1 MAKGKLLLGN
11 VISSKAGSSDWLTNW
26 LTHWLTDWL
35 TDWILFAFG
44 PAGHLPSTIS
54 QLPSVR
60 HSAIFAF
67 SAWRWEEAKRDED
80 ELESFGPCGNS
91 SQDQSRWLC
100 ALGLRVPRGN
110 KNWFAHSFVSIEVGV
125 ATGATPI
132 FAHRPNCRS
141 LAFHAIFISV
151 PKEINLQCVYSFR
164 LCFLWPGSFD
174 QVLEYSSSSSYSYS
188 SSPVSWLRYSSLSAH
203 PPMLTFWQFSN
214 IFAHMHV
221 LQVIYLTASTFAGFN
236 WGWGIDVCLRAG
248 KSHPWRRVTVFC
260 QPGSCV
266 LNPQQHRSERPS
278 LIKFYINRRAVQR
291 HANNQRSPTW
301 DVACLATEGLSMML
315 TMARKRRTPS
325 HSDQSG
331 YKLLRG
337 AGRNGKRK
345 GMGMSTQSISV
356 RVTL

>member
-1 MAKGKLLLGN
+1 MLFHQKPGRPT
-11 VISSKAGSSDWLTNW
+11 GSLTDS
-26 LTHWLTDWL
+26 LTDWL
-35 TDWILFAFG
+35 TEFCLPLARLAIY
-44 PAGHLPSTIS
+44 HLPSPSFLPFAT
-54 QLPSVR
+54 QPFLPSLR
-60 HSAIFAF
+60 GDG
-67 SAWRWEEAKRDED
+67 RRRKRDED

-174 QVLEYSSSSSYSYS
+174 QVLEYSFSSSYSYS
-188 SSPVSWLRYSSLSAH
+188 YSSFPVSWLRYSSLSAH

-221 LQVIYLTASTFAGFN
+221 LQVIYLPASTFAGFN

-266 LNPQQHRSERPS
+266 LNPQ
-278 LIKFYINRRAVQR
+278 
-291 HANNQRSPTW
+291 
-301 DVACLATEGLSMML
+301 
-315 TMARKRRTPS
+315 
-325 HSDQSG
+325 
-331 YKLLRG
+331 
-337 AGRNGKRK
+337 
-345 GMGMSTQSISV
+345 
-356 RVTL
+356 